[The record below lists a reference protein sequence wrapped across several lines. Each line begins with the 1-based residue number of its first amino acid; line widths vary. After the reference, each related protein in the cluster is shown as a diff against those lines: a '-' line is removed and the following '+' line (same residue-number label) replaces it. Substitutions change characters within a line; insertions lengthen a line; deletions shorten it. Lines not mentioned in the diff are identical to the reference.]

1 MADFILVRVGALA
14 AMAGGVLWS
23 VKVLICTASGSLW
36 PTKGSDS
43 LFLIA
48 QLLFLAGLA
57 GLYACYKNSLAGSGE
72 ARVAFTVSFVGLVA
86 SCAGQL
92 GLLSSE
98 LERYV
103 VGWGCPVECLGLMAL
118 GAASSQSQAK
128 TLPCWSS
135 VPFIIGL
142 LGLFSFPVGNPPGGD
157 LEIYFTVTLRTI
169 FGLSWVLVGYQ
180 LFSVKDKE
188 AYSSVQQALDDI
200 RCDVA

>member
-1 MADFILVRVGALA
+1 MADLVLVRVGGLA
-14 AMAGGVLWS
+14 AMAGGVSWS
-23 VKVLICTASGSLW
+23 VKVLICTASGCLW

-48 QLLFLAGLA
+48 QLLLLVGLA
-57 GLYACYKNSLAGSGE
+57 GLYTCYKNSLERLGE
-72 ARVAFTVSFVGLVA
+72 AGVAFTVTFVGLVA

-103 VGWGCPVECLGLMAL
+103 VGWGCPVECIGLMSL

-135 VPFIIGL
+135 APFIIGL
-142 LGLFSFPVGNPPGGD
+142 LGFFSFPMGNPPGGD
-157 LEIYFTVTLRTI
+157 LEIYLTVTLRTI

-180 LFSVKDKE
+180 LFSVRNKE
-188 AYSSVQQALDDI
+188 AYSSVQQA
-200 RCDVA
+200 